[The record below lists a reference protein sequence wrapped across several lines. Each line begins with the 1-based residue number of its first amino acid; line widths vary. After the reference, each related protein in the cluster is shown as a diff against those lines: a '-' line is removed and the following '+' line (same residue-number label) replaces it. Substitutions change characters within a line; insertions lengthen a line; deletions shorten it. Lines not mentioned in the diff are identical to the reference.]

1 MLSPTAVDKFVGYCA
16 AAARKAHLN
25 GVVAALP
32 QSVAVAKYLYKS
44 MIYMIFRGLQRGQV
58 LTCHKTSI
66 FVHK

>member
-16 AAARKAHLN
+16 AAVCKARLN
-25 GVVAALP
+25 AVVAPLP
-32 QSVAVAKYLYKS
+32 ESVAAVKYLYKS
-44 MIYMIFRGLQRGQV
+44 MIYTNLSGLQRGQV